1 MRSVAKHP
9 SAAGAVVVRGD
20 APGLDVLMVQVG
32 HGAGWRLPMESL
44 GPDEYLAA
52 CAARAARTDAHL
64 GIRLGGPIAA
74 TTSGKAGSPVEWWR
88 AQTTTPE
95 IVTPGDGIDHV
106 AWVPA
111 EEAIAWTAG
120 TGQELVIREGVA
132 LSNTVP
138 ILIVRH
144 GRAMARSNW
153 SGRDQARPLTARGR
167 RQASALKPLLLA
179 YGVTRL
185 ASSTS
190 ARCVKTLVPYGTA
203 EQLEIEGWA
212 TFSEEQAE
220 LSLKAVD
227 NLMRR
232 LIDQTLDSGMPLA
245 ICGHRPV
252 LPAMLAALGITAM
265 PLKPG
270 ACVVAHLDPSRR
282 TIAVE
287 HHPPRL

>member
-1 MRSVAKHP
+1 
-9 SAAGAVVVRGD
+9 
-20 APGLDVLMVQVG
+20 
-32 HGAGWRLPMESL
+32 MESL

-64 GIRLGGPIAA
+64 GIRLGGPITA

-95 IVTPGDGIDHV
+95 IVTPGDSIDHV

-111 EEAIAWTAG
+111 EEAIARTAG
-120 TGQELVIREGVA
+120 TGQDLVIREGVA

-232 LIDQTLDSGMPLA
+232 LIDQTLDSGMPMA

-252 LPAMLAALGITAM
+252 LPAMLAALGIPAM
-265 PLKPG
+265 SLKPG
-270 ACVVAHLDPSRR
+270 ACVVAHLDPSRQ

-287 HHPPRL
+287 HQPPKL